1 MRQMIH
7 SEFYI
12 HRESIDIIIKNDL
25 PISIQK
31 LQKSKSVPVEED
43 TVTNDNE
50 EKLDIIEMKYEYDQN
65 EHKQQQQ
72 QISYLPT
79 MLSII
84 KSQTS
89 VNFKDDQDLT
99 HTKTGTSDGLNTIL
113 QFGIPWQETVA
124 TFKNPKQEILENK
137 YKPLAIREW
146 NDLLRKCVG
155 LSKTTKAKVSK
166 LTLKQL
172 VALKL
177 YTDFDDLQREFRKCF
192 RAPYNQDTNRLSSF
206 YWWNKTLIKAFR
218 TFNQIK
224 EQKKYNLL
232 FHGISSVMCIDKFK
246 GKYFG
251 PLSTTTDINVA
262 RSFAGK
268 AGMILVIAPVYNEE
282 NGYKPFDISYLSEF
296 SDEHEV
302 LCFNQSYFIKN
313 VILSHEFDE
322 NFLIYDSIYSTP
334 VSGNTSIIGEP
345 DHEIDSDDEY
355 EHDYEED
362 IDTVC
367 DQNERIKCLYKLSEL
382 IMNNDGDIEIE
393 CAKFLLEF
401 ISEYINNE
409 IQPTKF
415 DVFIDSN
422 IKYLIKRCH
431 ECNISMKLLNEIANT
446 ESCDVCANQIKDLFS
461 QYFNSNN
468 VKFV

>member
-1 MRQMIH
+1 MNNTNQIVIESSDNKHDIDIDTDIAWEAGAQMIM
-7 SEFYI
+7 
-12 HRESIDIIIKNDL
+12 
-25 PISIQK
+25 
-31 LQKSKSVPVEED
+31 
-43 TVTNDNE
+43 DNIRP
-50 EKLDIIEMKYEYDQN
+50 L
-65 EHKQQQQ
+65 
-72 QISYLPT
+72 
-79 MLSII
+79 
-84 KSQTS
+84 
-89 VNFKDDQDLT
+89 
-99 HTKTGTSDGLNTIL
+99 
-113 QFGIPWQETVA
+113 
-124 TFKNPKQEILENK
+124 FKNLKDEVLNNK
-137 YKPLAIREW
+137 FASISKRCW
-146 NDLLRKCVG
+146 NDTLRKCQAIYKGNIVSTVKKEWCQKLKENDIG
-155 LSKTTKAKVSK
+155 LKEF
-166 LTLKQL
+166 

-177 YTDFDDLQREFRKCF
+177 YCDFDDLQREFRKCF

-268 AGMILVIAPVYNEE
+268 AGMILVIAPVYNED

-422 IKYLIKRCH
+422 
-431 ECNISMKLLNEIANT
+431 
-446 ESCDVCANQIKDLFS
+446 
-461 QYFNSNN
+461 
-468 VKFV
+468 

>member
-177 YTDFDDLQREFRKCF
+177 YTDFDDLQRELRKCF
-192 RAPYNQDTNRLSSF
+192 RKGRKYDEHLKRQREFFHWNQLLETACLQSHDIIISRLYHGVNKPLMLSSF
-206 YWWNKTLIKAFR
+206 SGTY
-218 TFNQIK
+218 
-224 EQKKYNLL
+224 Y
-232 FHGISSVMCIDKFK
+232 
-246 GKYFG
+246 G
-251 PLSTTTDINVA
+251 PISTTTMFDIA
-262 RSFAGK
+262 KQFAGTN
-268 AGMILVIAPVYNEE
+268 GRILELYPSYSKKGLKVSWLSNFPDEDEVLYINASFEIVNIYANDRQT
-282 NGYKPFDISYLSEF
+282 NIYRSPFDAPEATTIYEYNTDEDDSFSNDISQRDHFTITEQKTNTIHNLKHTVEL
-296 SDEHEV
+296 E
-302 LCFNQSYFIKN
+302 QN
-313 VILSHEFDE
+313 VHAFERSIMKAIQMININSAILSFNLIEREEEEEEELELKYD
-322 NFLIYDSIYSTP
+322 IYDS
-334 VSGNTSIIGEP
+334 GF
-345 DHEIDSDDEY
+345 DKLHCDE
-355 EHDYEED
+355 
-362 IDTVC
+362 
-367 DQNERIKCLYKLSEL
+367 
-382 IMNNDGDIEIE
+382 
-393 CAKFLLEF
+393 
-401 ISEYINNE
+401 
-409 IQPTKF
+409 
-415 DVFIDSN
+415 
-422 IKYLIKRCH
+422 
-431 ECNISMKLLNEIANT
+431 
-446 ESCDVCANQIKDLFS
+446 QI
-461 QYFNSNN
+461 
-468 VKFV
+468 

>member
-1 MRQMIH
+1 MNNTNQIVIESSDNKHDIDIDTDIAWEAGAQMIM
-7 SEFYI
+7 
-12 HRESIDIIIKNDL
+12 
-25 PISIQK
+25 
-31 LQKSKSVPVEED
+31 
-43 TVTNDNE
+43 DNIRP
-50 EKLDIIEMKYEYDQN
+50 L
-65 EHKQQQQ
+65 
-72 QISYLPT
+72 
-79 MLSII
+79 
-84 KSQTS
+84 
-89 VNFKDDQDLT
+89 
-99 HTKTGTSDGLNTIL
+99 
-113 QFGIPWQETVA
+113 
-124 TFKNPKQEILENK
+124 FKNLKDEVLNNK
-137 YKPLAIREW
+137 FASISKRCW
-146 NDLLRKCVG
+146 NDTLRKCQAIYKGNIVSTVKKEWCQKLKENDIG
-155 LSKTTKAKVSK
+155 LKEF
-166 LTLKQL
+166 

-177 YTDFDDLQREFRKCF
+177 YCDFDDLQREFRKCF